1 MLNEFSMHLFN
12 LNFKNMRQKMI
23 SIIAMTVLIFSLSS
37 CTLGDNTINP
47 ADLATPEIVQNG
59 TWKVTL
65 YNDCGDDET
74 YHFAGYGFIF
84 DTLGVVTALKDSLT
98 LTGIWS
104 TGTDDG
110 HNMEKTS
117 SKIRLEDISGGNEP
131 NDYLT
136 FEKN

>member
-1 MLNEFSMHLFN
+1 
-12 LNFKNMRQKMI
+12 
-23 SIIAMTVLIFSLSS
+23 
-37 CTLGDNTINP
+37 
-47 ADLATPEIVQNG
+47 
-59 TWKVTL
+59 VTL

-110 HNMEKTS
+110 HNIFYLHFETTCSFNELNDDWHIMEKTS